1 MNPDHS
7 YLMMEEEVLRSSNY
21 YSFSSPV
28 SDYNYNS
35 NEEKDDSEGQHV
47 KSRDLSPSDPFID
60 KVTDFTQKHKDMLDR
75 LCTHDNHSSHS
86 TTNTCGLMDTSKLL
100 LINYNYNYY
109 YNCRCNVWSF
119 PSN

>member
-1 MNPDHS
+1 
-7 YLMMEEEVLRSSNY
+7 MMEEEVLRSSNY

-75 LCTHDNHSSHS
+75 LCSHDNHSSHS

-100 LINYNYNYY
+100 LIN
-109 YNCRCNVWSF
+109 
-119 PSN
+119 

>member
-1 MNPDHS
+1 
-7 YLMMEEEVLRSSNY
+7 MMEEEVLRSSNY

-35 NEEKDDSEGQHV
+35 NEEKEDSEGQHV

-75 LCTHDNHSSHS
+75 LCTHDNHLSHS
-86 TTNTCGLMDTSKLL
+86 TTNTCSLMDTSKLL
-100 LINYNYNYY
+100 LINYN
-109 YNCRCNVWSF
+109 C
-119 PSN
+119 